1 MCHESE
7 MGKSTEHSRNK
18 NKAGE
23 WEHGLEKVRLRAK
36 CGSRHAGLLGRD
48 LELNLRAMETL
59 LICSE
64 FYSLKKNNY
73 FIIIYFLLWHPG
85 FP

>member
-1 MCHESE
+1 MGTWTRESE
-7 MGKSTEHSRNK
+7 AQS
-18 NKAGE
+18 
-23 WEHGLEKVRLRAK
+23 KVWVTSCR
-36 CGSRHAGLLGRD
+36 AGLLGRD